1 MERGLFWTG
10 KESLVFDV
18 DRLLREGADVNSTDE
33 VQVDPAACYPCVAA
47 CRFVRRDVSGKA
59 CT

>member
-1 MERGLFWTG
+1 VERGLFWTG

-33 VQVDPAACYPCVAA
+33 VTNQ
-47 CRFVRRDVSGKA
+47 K
-59 CT
+59 